1 MKTFSQF
8 LNELYLSEEEAD
20 QLRLLKR
27 DNKKVYNFKK
37 NIGNKGISVD
47 PTPNPASRRISNSTP
62 ELRKESPGQQVIRKV
77 SKIPTT
83 KALIP
88 GKRGGYLTTRTIN
101 LQSPPESMMQ
111 GAYDIANKPPKNTSK
126 TSSVTKKS
134 PFKVDPQTSI
144 PSTTARK
151 SAAREKLAKASAGM
165 GPSGNTIITPP
176 PADSTPLKPN
186 ANISNKQKIKSRLG
200 RIVGPGFAA
209 LDTALS
215 AADERSKGSGWAR
228 SLAKG
233 ATVAA
238 GGALGGTL
246 GAIGG
251 GGLGSA
257 ALGIAGATAGG
268 AAAEKAFD
276 VAAGANARERAAM
289 MRANRM
295 RQSGSSLKGIGG
307 STTFSQKK
315 PGGPAFMS
323 TGAGSQRRTVQLAK
337 TGEVHRGGQSVAG
350 HLAFKGGKAVYKAG
364 PSAQSLAKTS
374 SNPLERIGRS
384 LFAGAYKKHDAAK
397 AQQALQKARQND
409 AARNK
414 KLGVKALPGK

>member
-8 LNELYLSEEEAD
+8 LNELYLCESRVPDDYEEYIRSGKSGTPKIFAQMSDAD
-20 QLRLLKR
+20 FNARFGNNPKAQFAR
-27 DNKKVYNFKK
+27 DIGKEQERNRVTRERKYNNPTTEKQNIKKGTNLA
-37 NIGNKGISVD
+37 
-47 PTPNPASRRISNSTP
+47 T
-62 ELRKESPGQQVIRKV
+62 
-77 SKIPTT
+77 SKINP
-83 KALIP
+83 
-88 GKRGGYLTTRTIN
+88 
-101 LQSPPESMMQ
+101 QFPPESMIR
-111 GAYDIANKPPKNTSK
+111 GAQDAAYKPQATPRPP
-126 TSSVTKKS
+126 SSNVKS
-134 PFKVDPQTSI
+134 QPSI

-186 ANISNKQKIKSRLG
+186 ANISNNQKIKSRLG

-364 PSAQSLAKTS
+364 PSAQTLAKTS
-374 SNPLERIGRS
+374 SNPLERIGRT
-384 LFAGAYKKHDAAK
+384 LFAGAYKKHDVAK
-397 AQQALQKARQND
+397 AQQALQRARQSD
-409 AARNK
+409 AARNL
-414 KLGVKALPGK
+414 KLK